1 MASPTGTPTGT
12 PIPPAP
18 IPPYRRRSI
27 AGPVVLI
34 TLGILFLLANSH
46 TLAWARLW
54 FWFGRWWPVLIIV
67 WGVIKLI
74 EYFRAREGGY
84 RMRGIGVGGVF
95 LLFWIVVFGIAASHT
110 NGADWNLGQN
120 WDWGDWGGNGYDYT
134 DELPTQP
141 INAGATVQVAS
152 DNGDITISAWD
163 QQQIKVVGHKRIT
176 AGDQNEANSMADRTK
191 PLLSGAPDA
200 LNVNANTSGSGE
212 RTGVMGPHGVK
223 TNLEIFLPKNVSV
236 DLSTRHGDL
245 KVVSRQG
252 NVRLSTSHGDVDA
265 EDVSGSATISLRHGD
280 LRAQNIG
287 GTIDVDGSVSDLDI
301 TNAGGLVRITA
312 EVMGDIKTAGLKKGF
327 QFHSSRTDLQI
338 EQLKGE
344 LNMDG
349 GDLRVG
355 ECDGFQIT
363 TRGKDIHLDD
373 VTGDVRVENT
383 AGNVDVHVTQTPV
396 GNIRVDNRSGDIELV
411 LPSSSNFV
419 LTATSHRGQVESD
432 FSNIQ
437 VSPER
442 GLTVASG
449 TVGKGG
455 PKIDVTSQSGQIQIR
470 KAG

>member
-12 PIPPAP
+12 TIPPAP

-34 TLGILFLLANSH
+34 ILGILFLLANTH
-46 TLAWARLW
+46 ALAWDRLG
-54 FWFGRWWPVLIIV
+54 FWFGRWWPVLIIL

-95 LLFWIVVFGIAASHT
+95 LLFWIVVFGFAANHI
-110 NGADWNLGQN
+110 GAGDWNPS
-120 WDWGDWGGNGYDYT
+120 WDFDLGGNGFDYT
-134 DELPTQP
+134 DELQPQP
-141 INAGATVQVAS
+141 IAAGATVEIAS
-152 DNGDITISAWD
+152 DNGDITISTWD
-163 QQQIKVVGHKRIT
+163 QQQIKVVGHKHVT
-176 AGDQNEANSMADRTK
+176 ARDQNEANSMADRTK
-191 PLLSGAPDA
+191 PLITGSPDA

-212 RTGVMGPHGVK
+212 RAGVMGPHGVK
-223 TNLEIFLPKNVSV
+223 TNLEIFLPKGVSV

-245 KVVSRQG
+245 KVLSRQG
-252 NVRLSTSHGDVDA
+252 NVKLSTSHGDVDA
-265 EDVSGSATISLRHGD
+265 EDVTGNATVSLRHGN
-280 LRAQNIG
+280 LRAQNIS
-287 GTIDVDGSVSDLDI
+287 GTMEVEGSINDLDV
-301 TNAGGLVRITA
+301 TNVGGPVRINGD
-312 EVMGDIKTAGLKKGF
+312 VMGDIKTAGLKKGF
-327 QFHSSRTDLQI
+327 QFHSSKTDLQI

-396 GNIRVDNRSGDIELV
+396 GNIRVDNRRGDIELM
-411 LPSSSNFV
+411 LPAAANFQVTASSRHGDV
-419 LTATSHRGQVESD
+419 YSD
-432 FSNIQ
+432 FDNVRQSNEPGMRIA
-437 VSPER
+437 
-442 GLTVASG
+442 TG

-455 PKIDVTSQSGQIQIR
+455 PKIEITTESGQVQIR